1 MPRGLTQIKVE
12 SLVQKGEGLGHTRDG
27 KVVFVSG
34 ALGGETVLARITEQK
49 RDFSRA
55 VAEQILKPSPDRVV
69 PVCPY
74 YGICGGCDLMHLSA
88 PAQIREK
95 QRIVT
100 DTLLRFRAIDPDGGT
115 VIEPPATGS
124 ELGYRTRVRLR
135 IAKAGDNLRAGFSGR
150 SSNDFVPVE
159 HCPVLDP
166 QLDALLRQPES
177 LLPFARDGQ
186 VPVCLGDEGPLLGD
200 GTGHVTILGRRLP
213 LSNGSFFQSNLSL
226 LPEMIEYVV
235 SNVTGV
241 KVMDLYSGIG
251 VFSAF
256 VEDRFETLAVER
268 DRRCLNLARSHL
280 KRTRFFTD
288 SVEDFSLPSGYD
300 TVIVD
305 PPRVGLD
312 PKVPAML
319 ARSGARKII
328 YVSCDSVTMARD
340 VSRLRSLGY
349 RLGKVRLFD
358 FYPQTHHV
366 ETVVLMLKCN

>member
-1 MPRGLTQIKVE
+1 MPPGLTQIKVE

-55 VAEQILKPSPDRVV
+55 VVEQILKPSPDRVE

-88 PAQIREK
+88 QAQIREK

-100 DTLLRFRAIDPDGGT
+100 ETLVRFRAIDPDGGT
-115 VIEPPATGS
+115 VIEPPVTGA

-135 IAKAGDNLRAGFSGR
+135 LEKTDGGLKAGFSGR
-150 SSNDFVPVE
+150 NSNDFVAID

-166 QLDALLRQPES
+166 ALDALLGEPER
-177 LLPFARDGQ
+177 LLPYVRDGE
-186 VPVCLGDEGPLLGD
+186 VPVCMGDDGPLLGD
-200 GTGHVTILGRRLP
+200 GTGHVTIRGRRLP

-226 LPEMIEYVV
+226 LPEMIEHVV
-235 SNVTGV
+235 ANVTGPR
-241 KVMDLYSGIG
+241 VMDLYSGIG

-268 DRRCLNLARSHL
+268 DRRCLSLAKSHL
-280 KRTRFFTD
+280 KKTRFFTD
-288 SVEDFSLPSGYD
+288 SVEDFNLPSGYD
-300 TVIVD
+300 TIIVD

-319 ARSGARKII
+319 ARSGAKKII

-340 VSRLRSLGY
+340 CRRLRELGY
-349 RLGKVRLFD
+349 SLSSLRLFE
-358 FYPQTHHV
+358 FYPQTSHV
-366 ETVVLMLKCN
+366 ETVVLMSRK